1 MSSFLEDTTTQQWP
15 ALRLFGL
22 YRLAVAT
29 IFLGLSLFVSLFASK
44 FSFLASQNP
53 LMLQWASG
61 IYVLFST
68 IALICTYFR
77 RIPYKPQVYL
87 TIFFDIA
94 AITLLM
100 HLYGGITSGFGTLMI
115 VVVAGGSLLLPGKS
129 ALFFAALS
137 ALAILLHEIYASL
150 HALFEKTAYAQAG
163 LLGAA
168 LFATAL
174 LAITLAKRA
183 KESAELAAKRGVDL
197 ANLAKLNEHLVN
209 KMEAG
214 IMVIDDDGTIRM
226 INHAARKLLNKP
238 KIGEQ
243 SKLLDVSVP
252 LHALY
257 KSWRRAGESPEF
269 RSHLDRLA
277 LSDTADLQVRIT
289 PVGSRKHDKGSV
301 IYLTD
306 NSDVERQVQEAK
318 LASLGRLTASIA
330 HEIRNPLGAISHA
343 AQLLDESRELI
354 QADKRLATIIQDQS
368 RRLNNIINNVLLLSR
383 RDNAKPEK
391 IELHSWLTKF
401 IDEFSRTND
410 LPKDWI
416 SMCLSPQDGTIS
428 MDPNHLHQVLWNL
441 CKNAKKYGVVNSVEA
456 KMQFVAA
463 INTASKTSYLDVIDS
478 GPGIGKEHQSQL
490 FEPFFTTSATGT
502 GLGLY
507 LSRELCKN
515 NGGDLRY
522 IRLSEG
528 GSCFRIEF
536 SSQVI
541 FGESVS

>member
-15 ALRLFGL
+15 ALRLFSL

-53 LMLQWASG
+53 LMLQWASS
-61 IYVLFST
+61 IYVFFSI

-77 RIPYKPQVYL
+77 WIPYKPQVYL

-100 HLYGGITSGFGTLMI
+100 HLYGGVTSGFGTLMI
-115 VVVAGGSLLLPGKS
+115 AVVAGGSLLLPGKS
-129 ALFFAALS
+129 ALLFAAL
-137 ALAILLHEIYASL
+137 ATLAILLHEIYASL
-150 HALFEKTAYAQAG
+150 HALFEKTAYTQAG

-168 LFATAL
+168 LFATVL
-174 LAITLAKRA
+174 LAITMAKRA
-183 KESAELAAKRGVDL
+183 TDSAELAAKRGVDL

-209 KMEAG
+209 RMEAG
-214 IMVIDDDGTIRM
+214 IMVIDDDGAIRM
-226 INHAARKLLNKP
+226 INHAAWKLLDKP
-238 KIGEQ
+238 EIDEQ

-252 LHALY
+252 LYDLF
-257 KSWRRAGESPEF
+257 KSWRRASENPAF
-269 RSHLDRLA
+269 RSHLNRLTRPN
-277 LSDTADLQVRIT
+277 SADLQVRIT
-289 PVGSRKHDKGSV
+289 PVGSRIHDKGSV
-301 IYLTD
+301 IYLND
-306 NSDVERQVQEAK
+306 NSNVERQVQETK

-343 AQLLDESRELI
+343 AQLLDESTELI
-354 QADKRLATIIQDQS
+354 QADKRLAVIIQDQS
-368 RRLNNIINNVLLLSR
+368 LRLNNIINNVLRLSR

-391 IELHSWLTKF
+391 IELRSWLTKF
-401 IDEFSRTND
+401 IEEFSRTND
-410 LPKDWI
+410 ISKDWI
-416 SMCLSPQDGTIS
+416 SMRLAPQDGTIT
-428 MDPNHLHQVLWNL
+428 MDPNHLYQVLWNL
-441 CKNAKKYGVVNSVEA
+441 CKNAKKYGTVNCIETKV
-456 KMQFVAA
+456 QFVAE
-463 INTASKTSYLDVIDS
+463 INSASKPSYLDVMDT
-478 GPGIGKEHQSQL
+478 GPGIDKEHQVQL
-490 FEPFFTTSATGT
+490 FEPFFTTSDTGT

-522 IRLSEG
+522 ISLPEG

-536 SSQVI
+536 SSQVN
-541 FGESVS
+541 FGESES